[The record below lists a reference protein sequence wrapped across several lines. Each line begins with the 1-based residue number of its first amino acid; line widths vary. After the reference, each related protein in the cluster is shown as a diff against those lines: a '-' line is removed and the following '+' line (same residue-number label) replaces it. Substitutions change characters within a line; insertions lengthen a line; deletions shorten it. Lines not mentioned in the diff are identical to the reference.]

1 MTEPEVEGLPGPRWI
16 ALSFVVYV
24 VLGYLYKSIFL
35 NWIIGPT
42 WLLLTLH
49 VIPRG
54 VRSLLGRVGSR

>member
-1 MTEPEVEGLPGPRWI
+1 MTEPEIEGLPGPRWI
-16 ALSFVVYV
+16 VLSFVVYV
-24 VLGYLYKSIFL
+24 VLGFFLKSVVL

-54 VRSLLGRVGSR
+54 VRSLLGRGAHR